1 MMKNSFQ
8 GQVHVVKKLQFL
20 MKAKA
25 KLNMKQVQRKFEGK
39 ESMNYERD
47 EIIEAGD

>member
-25 KLNMKQVQRKFEGK
+25 KLNMKQIQRKFEGK
-39 ESMNYERD
+39 ESTNCGRD
-47 EIIEAGD
+47 EVTEAGD